1 MRRFTID
8 SMKKKI
14 YELTPLEKLQ
24 EVARM
29 VGVQHVDICPEYS
42 AFIECVYGVVNSCG
56 ESGFDALWDICSQH
70 PDMTREKLRKTFD
83 ACSRSTRHGNS
94 IGTLLYHARQAGVT
108 FGREWGEA
116 EFRKR
121 MLPTTSGVMP
131 NVATSVA
138 RATTPSAASLDAS
151 IQAFQD
157 TSDSAASRINADF
170 SENDVSN
177 GNALDEALNSSE
189 NASNVACCTDHP
201 RAYTRTRDNNI
212 HQSTMDMD
220 ADLTISNELE
230 NEFVRKEEEVKHRP
244 SLLPAYQWPEL
255 LRRLMDCGQSDG
267 QRDVIL
273 LSTLSVIGSTVGKML
288 GFEYA
293 QGGTRYSCL
302 QTFIIG
308 APASGKSAMMLARHF
323 AEPLNGK
330 LLSESKKAKAKYEE
344 EHTQWLMMGKDKAG
358 TPEPKEPPLRMF
370 IVPGNNSA
378 SGLITNLSNN
388 GGLGLMVEAEASI
401 IGGTYRQD
409 WGDYSA
415 VPRVAF
421 DHDPLTVHRQ
431 TNNDFKMVEKVFF
444 SMLISGT
451 PGQVAGI
458 ARSRENGQLSRQVY
472 YHIFQDDEGWKDP
485 FEEVDGS
492 VDRFFVRMGKRWEVV
507 RSALEK
513 EISYLEFGLT
523 KEQQNRFNIHF
534 AQLFA
539 KSGNDMG
546 PEGQSV
552 VARLAINLMRLM
564 SVATLLRALDG
575 LLMDETREVTP
586 EGVRSV
592 LLQSGLAQVPTDVS
606 VENTSDRITPRLRL
620 GITDDDMDAFL
631 GLSGA
636 LYEHSVYTMELVP
649 KEEVR
654 KSEMSSA
661 ERFKASLPLEFDL
674 KKAYALGEEV
684 GLKQVTV
691 RSYLSRLV
699 KKEVLEAVSEGCY
712 RYVSKISTRKRK
724 CVNKG

>member
-1 MRRFTID
+1 
-8 SMKKKI
+8 MKKKI

-131 NVATSVA
+131 NVAT
-138 RATTPSAASLDAS
+138 RATPFADTTTPSGTSLNASV
-151 IQAFQD
+151 QAFQD
-157 TSDSAASRINADF
+157 ALDSAASRINADF
-170 SENDVSN
+170 SENGISD
-177 GNALDEALNSSE
+177 NSSCGG
-189 NASNVACCTDHP
+189 SPMPSMGVSDSFNVACCTGYPH
-201 RAYTRTRDNNI
+201 AYARMRDNNI
-212 HQSTMDMD
+212 HQSAMDMD
-220 ADLTISNELE
+220 VDLTISNELE
-230 NEFVRKEEEVKHRP
+230 RELVRKEEEAKHRP

-344 EHTQWLMMGKDKAG
+344 EHTQWLLMGKDKAG
-358 TPEPKEPPLRMF
+358 VPEPKEPPLRMF

-485 FEEVDGS
+485 FEEVDGY

-699 KKEVLEAVSEGCY
+699 KKEVLVSVSEAHY
-712 RYVSKISTRKRK
+712 RYASKISARKKRRVK
-724 CVNKG
+724 EA